1 MQSEER
7 SLHLL
12 LWMAAQRRLAVANDM
27 GRRAHPAGCSTRT
40 EPRQRSESTKPG
52 VLWASSTTLASD
64 AAASPGSLHDG
75 HPATDGRF
83 SLRSVRSG
91 RTATVVV
98 KGELD
103 CVSAPLLAHEL
114 RTLLSEGTCRLTVG
128 LAEMTFIDSTGL
140 TTLVWALRAAREAD
154 GDVVLHAPGKN
165 ARKVLVI
172 TGADRFFLVT

>member
-12 LWMAAQRRLAVANDM
+12 LWMAAQRRPALASDM
-27 GRRAHPAGCSTRT
+27 GRRAHPAGCRTRT
-40 EPRQRSESTKPG
+40 EARQRLESTKPG
-52 VLWASSTTLASD
+52 VLWARSTTLAPD

-75 HPATDGRF
+75 HLATDGQL

-91 RTATVVV
+91 RTATVIVR
-98 KGELD
+98 GELD
-103 CVSAPLLAHEL
+103 CVSAPLLADEL
-114 RTLLSEGTCRLTVG
+114 RTLLGEGTCRLTVG

-140 TTLVWALRAAREAD
+140 TTLVWALRAAREAG
-154 GDVVLHAPGKN
+154 GDVVLHAPGRS
-165 ARKVLVI
+165 ARKVLAI

>member
-12 LWMAAQRRLAVANDM
+12 LWMAAQRRPALASDM
-27 GRRAHPAGCSTRT
+27 AMRAHPAGCSTRT
-40 EPRQRSESTKPG
+40 EARRRSESTKPG
-52 VLWASSTTLASD
+52 VPWARSTTLASG
-64 AAASPGSLHDG
+64 AAASAGSLQDG
-75 HPATDGRF
+75 DPATDGRL

-98 KGELD
+98 RGELD
-103 CVSAPLLAHEL
+103 SVSAPLLADEL

-140 TTLVWALRAAREAD
+140 TTLVWALRAAREAG

-165 ARKVLVI
+165 ARKVLGI